1 MFDSDKSPIR
11 VFSASFGVTAA
22 DFSSPHEPEEGRPSI
37 PRPYFRR
44 CRKEPAK
51 EVKRIQVY
59 HHEKLSQALDRYGG
73 VRRRRVQSVRHAVGR
88 HQARELR
95 YMNPF
100 ARGVWLHHLI
110 EAAKFY
116 DIRSRTHLSAIT
128 IISPDW
134 DFDEKNW
141 RLDLGQI
148 KRNVRTLL
156 RGYNYLLHI
165 EFAYFRNYRVFDRDT
180 GEIVG
185 RLVSPHL
192 QGLIWGPR
200 PGWRGRKKGLRRGIT
215 GARPVVVIPVSEA
228 RGGLDGALTY
238 MTKPP
243 FHGYTRRGVS
253 DRQFRSRPTD
263 LTLRQHHFLLSH
275 LFDLDWPTLAMSGGE
290 GIGVLRMARA
300 CADRPFRP
308 KKRRAPS
315 TTSRKR

>member
-1 MFDSDKSPIR
+1 MMSDFDNPVIR
-11 VFSASFGVTAA
+11 VFSTNFAVTCA
-22 DFSSPHEPEEGRPSI
+22 DFPLTSEPNDGRQSNPRPNFRPS
-37 PRPYFRR
+37 
-44 CRKEPAK
+44 RKKPGA
-51 EVKRIQVY
+51 EVHRTQVH
-59 HHEKLSQALDRYGG
+59 HHEQLNRALDRYGA
-73 VRRRRVQSVRHAVGR
+73 VRRRRVERIRHAVGR

-100 ARGVWLHHLI
+100 ARGVWLRHLI
-110 EAAKFY
+110 EAAEFY
-116 DIRSRTHLSAIT
+116 DLRSRTHLSAIT

-141 RLDLGQI
+141 SLDLDRI
-148 KRNVRTLL
+148 KRHVRKLL

-165 EFAYFRNYRVFDRDT
+165 EFAYFRNYRVFDRET
-180 GEIVG
+180 GEVVG
-185 RLVSPHL
+185 RLISPHL

-200 PGWRGRKKGLRRGIT
+200 PGWKARKKGLRRGIT

-243 FHGYTRRGVS
+243 FYGYTRRAVS
-253 DRQFRSRPTD
+253 ERQFRSRPTD

-290 GIGVLRMARA
+290 GIGLLRRARA
-300 CADRPFRP
+300 AADRPFRP
-308 KKRRAPS
+308 KK
-315 TTSRKR
+315 